1 MNKNKLS
8 ANQLFWILNIAWM
21 LLNLL
26 QASVTELAN
35 DEAYYVVFAKHLD
48 WGYYDHPPMIALF
61 IYLGQ
66 WLSGELGVRL
76 LTVLSQPIYIW
87 LLWKLIAP
95 ATVEKKRCLVIFH
108 HRFGYAHIAYLWVC
122 SGSRCTSDAFF
133 STIFIL
139 LCAVSATYILV
150 LYSIHGIGNSRHWL

>member
-87 LLWKLIAP
+87 LLW
-95 ATVEKKRCLVIFH
+95 
-108 HRFGYAHIAYLWVC
+108 
-122 SGSRCTSDAFF
+122 
-133 STIFIL
+133 
-139 LCAVSATYILV
+139 
-150 LYSIHGIGNSRHWL
+150 